1 MRRRFGIAVWR
12 CWGWKNSTKTKI
24 LRHIYKYL
32 KITRMKKIARGLFA
46 EPSVGAR
53 FNCGSKRA
61 NVGIAY
67 AIDGVLDRTT
77 DAYRRRYPAQVRIKF
92 GIEF

>member
-1 MRRRFGIAVWR
+1 
-12 CWGWKNSTKTKI
+12 
-24 LRHIYKYL
+24 
-32 KITRMKKIARGLFA
+32 MKKIARGLFA
-46 EPSVGAR
+46 EPSVGVR
-53 FNCGSKRA
+53 FNCRSKRA